1 MADVSW
7 SEVRPTRPPD
17 TDPTHRTQS
26 LSIVRRA
33 RPIHTLAAGGVPISL
48 HGENLG
54 KAVSRGEI
62 TLLVTLPREPRPTP
76 LNAVFVSE
84 RKISW

>member
-1 MADVSW
+1 M
-7 SEVRPTRPPD
+7 
-17 TDPTHRTQS
+17 
-26 LSIVRRA
+26 
-33 RPIHTLAAGGVPISL
+33 

-62 TLLVTLPREPRPTP
+62 ILLVTMPREPRPTP

-84 RKISW
+84 RKISWCGVTPVTSVTFVTSVT